1 MQGFNLPHGILG
13 ALACCFVS
21 VWSETH
27 LVAPHNRMLVL
38 IHGKQDAITVTAL
51 TADHGK

>member
-1 MQGFNLPHGILG
+1 MQGFNLTHGILG

-21 VWSETH
+21 IWSEEH
-27 LVAPHNRMLVL
+27 LVAPHNRVL
-38 IHGKQDAITVTAL
+38 LLIQGKQDTITMTAL